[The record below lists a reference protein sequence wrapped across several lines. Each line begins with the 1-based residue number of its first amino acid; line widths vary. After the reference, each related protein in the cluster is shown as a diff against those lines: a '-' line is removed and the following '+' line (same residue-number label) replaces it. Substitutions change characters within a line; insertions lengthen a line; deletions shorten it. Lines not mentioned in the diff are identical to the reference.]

1 MGKMETELK
10 EWFDQYRYDN
20 LKRIGLAGTM
30 KAYYLDLIPKIDTLE
45 PKEMADKLGLNNYE
59 FTTWQHIWFDKDSWF
74 NQQNS

>member
-1 MGKMETELK
+1 
-10 EWFDQYRYDN
+10 
-20 LKRIGLAGTM
+20 M

-74 NQQNS
+74 NQ